1 MGQKRRPQPKKLKK
15 KLREIRLRLKF
26 TQDQLA
32 RELVKLGAEKVVHS
46 GYVSDF
52 ETGKREP
59 SLLALLA
66 YARLAEV
73 STDLL
78 IDDKEELP

>member
-1 MGQKRRPQPKKLKK
+1 VGLGRRPRPKKLHL
-15 KLREIRLRLKF
+15 KLRKIRDVFGLTQEALAKRLI
-26 TQDQLA
+26 
-32 RELVKLGAEKVVHS
+32 RCGAEGTIRS
-46 GYVSDF
+46 SYIADF

-73 STDLL
+73 STDVL
-78 IDDKEELP
+78 IDDKRELT